1 MPAKIRSEN
10 SLMDYKQLDPQTLG
24 ERETYKL
31 LIGCVVPR
39 PIAWVSTVDQAGTR
53 NLAPFSFFNGIGSN
67 PPAVSISINYVD
79 NPEGRKDTLRNISA
93 TGEFVVNIVDEDL
106 AQAMNA
112 TAANYPSDT
121 DEFDVAG
128 VVGAPSVVVRAPRV
142 AGAPVSMECKLFT
155 LVPVGQGPGSSTL
168 VIGVIHMLHVRSDII
183 NERHHIDITKL
194 RPIARLAGASYAYV
208 HETFDMVRPV
218 YDKSTGKVEPS

>member
-1 MPAKIRSEN
+1 
-10 SLMDYKQLDPQTLG
+10 MDYTQLDPQTLG
-24 ERETYKL
+24 QRETYKL

-39 PIAWVSTVDQAGTR
+39 PIAWVSTLDLVGVR

-67 PPAVSISINYVD
+67 PPALSISVNYVD
-79 NPEGRKDTLRNISA
+79 GLDQHKDTLRNIND

-112 TAANYPSDT
+112 TAANYPPGV
-121 DEFDVAG
+121 DEFEIAG
-128 VVGAPSVVVRAPRV
+128 VAALPSVTVRPVRV

-155 LVPVGQGPGSSTL
+155 AVPVGQGPGSSTL
-168 VIGVIHMLHVRSDII
+168 VIGVIQMFHVRSDVI
-183 NERHHIDITKL
+183 NERHYIDITKL
-194 RPIARLAGASYAYV
+194 RPIARLAGAGYAYV

-218 YDKSTGKVEPS
+218 YDTATGKLESTR

>member
-1 MPAKIRSEN
+1 ME
-10 SLMDYKQLDPQTLG
+10 YTQLDPQTLG

-39 PIAWVSTVDQAGTR
+39 PIAWVSTVDLAGVH
-53 NLAPFSFFNGIGSN
+53 NLAPFSFFNAIGSN
-67 PPAVSISINYVD
+67 PPAISISIGYVD
-79 NPEGRKDTLRNISA
+79 SVDGRKDTLRNISD

-112 TAANYPSDT
+112 TSASYPPGV
-121 DEFDVAG
+121 DEFEIAGLVA
-128 VVGAPSVVVRAPRV
+128 VPCATVRPARV
-142 AGAPVSMECKLFT
+142 AGAPVSLECKLFT
-155 LVPVGQGPGSSTL
+155 MVPVGQGPGSATL
-168 VIGVIHMLHVRSDII
+168 AIGVIQMIHARADII
-183 NERHHIDITKL
+183 NARRYIDITKL

-218 YDKSTGKVEPS
+218 YDKATGKADLPH